1 MPVLSSN
8 LALILGIVVV
18 YLLIVLGIGS
28 YAARRTGDSREDYLM
43 ASRSFGTLVLIAAL
57 FATNMSAVTMIGAPG
72 LSYNIG
78 TSAFGYFVGLFP
90 LIFSVLIMTAGRR
103 IWLLGKKFGHI
114 TPAQIVNHRWNS
126 RYIGVLVT
134 GLFTFWTVPYLLVGV
149 QGAGIVFEAL
159 TNGAV
164 PYWAGGLI
172 IVVVV
177 FTYVY
182 TGGMRGTGWTNAFQ
196 GTILLCILLAFV
208 VLIPLRLGGFSAAT
222 DATLQMVPELVNRAD
237 IAPLQPREYFSVGI
251 LVSIE
256 TFILPHLMIRY
267 MTSQSIK
274 QLNQTAIIYPIV
286 IALSWAPAVLIGFW
300 GVGQLPNLTNPDFV
314 LPTLIQQNFP
324 PWVGGLA
331 LAGILA
337 AMMSTLDGQ
346 SLTLGTM
353 FAEDILRP
361 FTSISERIE
370 VFSTRGFIL
379 ALLVLAWI
387 GAQFT
392 RESVI
397 DTTIFAFTGYALMFF
412 PIVGA
417 LYSERMNKY
426 ASGAGLLVGFFGHWA
441 FQLGVIPQTFA
452 FGFLQFIPVLLIQ
465 LVTIVVV
472 TLITPK
478 PPTERVNEYDKLFS
492 NT

>member
-1 MPVLSSN
+1 MPALSFD
-8 LALILGIVVV
+8 LALILVIVAV
-18 YLLIVLGIGS
+18 YLVLVLGIGS
-28 YAARRTGDSREDYLM
+28 YAARRTGESREDYLM

-78 TSAFGYFVGLFP
+78 PGAFGYFVGLFP
-90 LIFSVLIMTAGRR
+90 FIFSVLIMTAGRR
-103 IWLLGKKFGHI
+103 IWLAGKKFGHI
-114 TPAQIVNHRWNS
+114 TPAQVVNHRWNS
-126 RYIGVLVT
+126 RYLGVLVT

-149 QGAGIVFEAL
+149 QGAGIVFESL
-159 TNGAV
+159 TEGV
-164 PYWAGGLI
+164 IPYWAGGLI
-172 IVVVV
+172 IVAIV

-196 GTILLCILLAFV
+196 GTVLLCILLAFV

-222 DATLQMVPELVNRAD
+222 DATLQLAPELVNRAD
-237 IAPLQPREYFSVGI
+237 IPPLQPREYFSVGL

-256 TFILPHLMIRY
+256 TFILPHLFIRY
-267 MTSQSIK
+267 MTSRSMK
-274 QLNQTAIIYPIV
+274 QLNRTAVVYPVV

-300 GVGQLPNLTNPDFV
+300 GVGQLPNLSNPDFV

-324 PWVGGLA
+324 PWVVGLA

-353 FAEDILRP
+353 FTEDILRP
-361 FTSISERIE
+361 FTSISERVE
-370 VFSTRGFIL
+370 VLATRGFIL
-379 ALLVLAWI
+379 LLLLLAWV

-412 PIVGA
+412 PIIGA

-426 ASGAGLLVGFFGHWA
+426 ASGAGLLVGFLGHWA
-441 FQLGVIPQTFA
+441 FQLGVIPQTLA
-452 FGFLQFIPVLLIQ
+452 FGFLQFIPVLVAQ
-465 LVTIVVV
+465 LVIMVVV
-472 TLITPK
+472 ALMTPK
-478 PPTERVNEYDKLFS
+478 PPAERISEYDELFS
-492 NT
+492 DG